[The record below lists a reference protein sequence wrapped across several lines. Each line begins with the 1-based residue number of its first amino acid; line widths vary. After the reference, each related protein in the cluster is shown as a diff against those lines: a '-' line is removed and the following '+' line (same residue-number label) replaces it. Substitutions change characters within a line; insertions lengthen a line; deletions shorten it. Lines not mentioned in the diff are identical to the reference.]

1 MSVSDETGARGGG
14 AAAAAGPPPAA
25 RGLGQESRTE
35 HGGGVRTGRRLPQAR
50 ELGILLALVLLV
62 AVTTLANPG
71 FLSGQSVR
79 DLLLGA
85 TLLTI
90 LAVGQSMVL
99 ITRNVDLSVGSVMGL
114 SAFAVGTVFV
124 SFPGLPTPVVMGAG
138 VLVGAA
144 CGVVNGVLVAAARVP
159 ALVVTL
165 GTLYMFRGI
174 DFWWASGRQINAADM
189 PDGFLGLSRVTLLGM
204 PLPAVVALA
213 VVLGAGWYL
222 RNYRSGRELYAVG
235 SEPVAAR
242 LVGIPVDRRVFMP
255 FVVNGSLAGIA
266 GVLYASRFG
275 TLDATVGTGLE
286 LEVVAAAV
294 VGGVAIFGGSGTVY
308 GAALGALLLS
318 TIDAALPM
326 LQVGSFWQQA
336 VVGLLILVSIGLD
349 RLLALRAARRL
360 RGGGSRGA

>member
-1 MSVSDETGARGGG
+1 MSGTDEETGASAQAG
-14 AAAAAGPPPAA
+14 APPVAGEPAA
-25 RGLGQESRTE
+25 REPQE
-35 HGGGVRTGRRLPQAR
+35 HAGTGRAGRRRIRQAR

-62 AVTTLANPG
+62 TVTTLASPG

-114 SAFAVGTVFV
+114 SAFAVGVTFV
-124 SFPGLPTPVVMGAG
+124 SFPGLPTPLVMLAG
-138 VLVGAA
+138 VLVGTL

-174 DFWWASGRQINAADM
+174 DYWWAGGRQINAADM
-189 PDGFLGLSRVTLLGM
+189 PDGFLGLSRITVLGV
-204 PLPAVVALA
+204 PLPAVAAVA
-213 VVLGAGWYL
+213 VVLAAGWYL

-235 SEPVAAR
+235 SEPAAAR
-242 LVGIPVDRRVFMP
+242 LIGIPVDRRVFAP
-255 FVVNGSLAGIA
+255 FVVNGSLAGLA
-266 GVLYASRFG
+266 GVVYASRFG

-308 GAALGALLLS
+308 GAA
-318 TIDAALPM
+318 
-326 LQVGSFWQQA
+326 
-336 VVGLLILVSIGLD
+336 
-349 RLLALRAARRL
+349 
-360 RGGGSRGA
+360 